1 MIKYKLAKLFQG
13 IEIGAFDT
21 AKDWGEETQDYYY
34 KYFNDKDN
42 EIRAGSILAFTAMLG
57 NWYNKPADVFR
68 TQAKIGVT
76 YLPNEQFYYFEDY
89 LSAFLENAP
98 SIKKDFPNLYSYTLY
113 YLYILDKQEEFEL
126 VFPQIDQDLFGK
138 MRTQLFSIEQGTPI
152 HPTSFNKMLREVGLP
167 TFFPSWD

>member
-21 AKDWGEETQDYYY
+21 AKDWGDDTKDYYY

-57 NWYNKPADVFR
+57 NWYNGPADVFR

-76 YLPNEQFYYFEDY
+76 YFPKEQFYYFEDY
-89 LSAFLENAP
+89 LPAFLVNAP
-98 SIKKDFPNLYSYTLY
+98 SIKRDFPNLYSYTVY
-113 YLYILDKQEEFEL
+113 YLYKLDKQEAFEL
-126 VFPQIDQDLFGK
+126 VFPQIEQGLFKK
-138 MRTQLFSIEQGTPI
+138 MRTQLFLSEQSTQINP
-152 HPTSFNKMLREVGLP
+152 PSFNKMLREVGLP